1 MRRGVHEGVRCVA
14 DTRLHNR
21 SDEQAVQFDRQTG
34 VGNMVRGVEAETCTR
49 RVSQVVVTTAGVV
62 EADHVVQKY
71 RSHGPVLPVSMV
83 KHVHRIIRS
92 VTIILFGLQ
101 SVQLSGSTQ
110 IHLGK
115 FISFLRQEGGQDLV
129 PEIFLISIAVAAPL
143 LHAPPEP
150 TGTCLA

>member
-49 RVSQVVVTTAGVV
+49 RVSQVVVTIAGVV
-62 EADHVVQKY
+62 EADHVVRKC

-83 KHVHRIIRS
+83 KHVHWIIRS
-92 VTIILFGLQ
+92 AIILFGLQ

-110 IHLGK
+110 IHLGE
-115 FISFLRQEGGQDLV
+115 FFSLLRQEGGQDLE
-129 PEIFLISIAVAAPL
+129 PEILLIPIAVGAPL
-143 LHAPPEP
+143 LHAPLEP

>member
-1 MRRGVHEGVRCVA
+1 
-14 DTRLHNR
+14 
-21 SDEQAVQFDRQTG
+21 
-34 VGNMVRGVEAETCTR
+34 MVRGVEAETCTR
-49 RVSQVVVTTAGVV
+49 RVSQVVVTIAGVV
-62 EADHVVQKY
+62 ESDHVFRKY

-83 KHVHRIIRS
+83 KRVHRIIRS
-92 VTIILFGLQ
+92 VIIILFGLQ

-115 FISFLRQEGGQDLV
+115 FFSFLRQEGGQDLV
-129 PEIFLISIAVAAPL
+129 PEILLIPIAVGAPL